1 MIRLQDI
8 IKEMAM
14 IDPLR
19 GLNKEKAFQEIDV
32 VIQAATDMGLQNP
45 VIWRG
50 TGGIKPVISKLPAQY
65 SNIMYVTGDRQAFR
79 GGTEGAMLLVK
90 KIFKKENVQPVF
102 AKTSRANI
110 QYFGQPAIVILNKP
124 YTIYQSTE
132 IDDIMVFAKDSVKNN
147 PDNYENAIQSGAD
160 TYNKVDL
167 TQADPAREIII
178 DVQTYWLLPDSKL
191 KNVNTYSDVVDYLN
205 SLKGLYR

>member
-1 MIRLQDI
+1 MINPLSGKS
-8 IKEMAM
+8 KEDAKAQ
-14 IDPLR
+14 IDM
-19 GLNKEKAFQEIDV
+19 
-32 VIQAATDMGLQNP
+32 VIQAATAMGVQNP

-132 IDDIMVFAKDSVKNN
+132 IDDVMVFAKDSVKNN
-147 PDNYENAIQSGAD
+147 PDNYEAAIQDGAD

-178 DVQTYWLLPDSKL
+178 DVQNYWLLPDSKL
-191 KNVNTYSDVVDYLN
+191 KDVKTYNDVVDYLN